1 MVRLCTVLLLLS
13 LTLFALLEFSDA
25 ARGRGGGSTSSGSRS
40 SGSRSGGG
48 RSGGGRSRSGSS
60 SRSYSRFSGSSS
72 KPKVTKYTPIKATT
86 SRSPVIVG
94 QTKLGSRS
102 NTLTKAV
109 VGYVVLRYAFAT
121 APVYRRGYPMYRS
134 YVTIPEER
142 AIRVTY
148 EEEKLLNANGSLC
161 LGNLTQKHTLR
172 EGIGEEDLVELNTTV
187 KYKETGLT
195 KTYHGNT
202 ISLEDIKEQE
212 FEVTTRARY
221 NTTIINGTSC
231 TQVEKIVQGTMIT
244 MYETNPNTAS
254 TAHINNKLIA
264 TIIALFAVIHALAGS

>member
-1 MVRLCTVLLLLS
+1 MAMVRLCTVLLLVS
-13 LTLFALLEFSDA
+13 LAVFALLEFSDA
-25 ARGRGGGSTSSGSRS
+25 ARGRGGGS
-40 SGSRSGGG
+40 RSGG
-48 RSGGGRSRSGSS
+48 SRSRSGS
-60 SRSYSRFSGSSS
+60 RSKSKSSGSSS

-86 SRSPVIVG
+86 SRSPVIVR

-102 NTLTKAV
+102 NTFTKAV
-109 VGYVVLRYAFAT
+109 VGYVVLRHAFAT
-121 APVYRRGYPMYRS
+121 APVYRHGYPMYRS
-134 YVTIPEER
+134 YVTIPDER
-142 AIRVTY
+142 AVRVTY
-148 EEEKLLNANGSLC
+148 EEEKLLGANGSLC
-161 LGNLTQKHTLR
+161 LGLSSQNYTMR

-187 KYKETGLT
+187 KYKKTGLT
-195 KTYHGNT
+195 KMFHGDT

-264 TIIALFAVIHALAGS
+264 TIIALFAVIHALGFIY

>member
-1 MVRLCTVLLLLS
+1 MVRLCTVLLLAS
-13 LTLFALLEFSDA
+13 LTVFALLEFSDA
-25 ARGRGGGSTSSGSRS
+25 ARGRGGGSRSGGSRG
-40 SGSRSGGG
+40 GSRSGG
-48 RSGGGRSRSGSS
+48 SRSRSGSRS
-60 SRSYSRFSGSSS
+60 KSRSSGSSS

-86 SRSPVIVG
+86 SRSPVIVR
-94 QTKLGSRS
+94 QTKVGSRS
-102 NTLTKAV
+102 NTFTKVV
-109 VGYVVLRYAFAT
+109 VGYVVLRHAFAT

-134 YVTIPEER
+134 YVTIPDER

-148 EEEKLLNANGSLC
+148 EEEKLLGANGSLC
-161 LGNLTQKHTLR
+161 LGQSLHAQNYTMR

-187 KYKETGLT
+187 KYKKTGLT
-195 KTYHGNT
+195 KMFHGDT

-231 TQVEKIVQGTMIT
+231 MQVEKIVQGTMIT

-264 TIIALFAVIHALAGS
+264 TIIALFAVIHALGFSIYL